1 MTEKYNTDSK
11 ESNSGRKD
19 YCKSYSKIYYLTN
32 KEKLNKRKNENQKK
46 HKEIKLFYKILL

>member
-1 MTEKYNTDSK
+1 MKEKYNTDSK
-11 ESNSGRKD
+11 ESNAGRQE